1 MVDLARYEKQ
11 ILFKPIGRNGQIRL
25 GQSKVGIIGVG
36 ALGSNLANILC
47 RAGVGRII
55 LADQDRVELSNL
67 QRQMLFT
74 ERDIGH
80 PKAIRA
86 ARRLTKIN
94 SDVAV
99 EAFFEKVSQENFVEL
114 FKDSDLLFDA
124 SDNFPTRFL
133 INDMSL
139 KLGIPWV
146 FSGVTASSG
155 QSMLIV
161 PTKTACL
168 GCFIPDEDPGE
179 NFPTVNNSGIIAS
192 IVASIAS
199 ISAAAGIKYLMEKTA
214 DSNLVYFDVWQQEFF
229 KTKIEASLN
238 CLRCRSEKLRSK

>member
-11 ILFKPIGRNGQIRL
+11 ILFKPIGRSGQIKL
-25 GQSKVGIIGVG
+25 SQSKIGILGAG
-36 ALGSNLANILC
+36 ALGTNLANILC

-55 LADQDRVELSNL
+55 LVDQDRVELSNL

-74 ERDIGH
+74 EKDVGH
-80 PKAIRA
+80 SKAIRA

-99 EAFFEKVSQENFVEL
+99 EAFFEKATRENFVDL
-114 FKDSDLLFDA
+114 FKDLDLIFDA

-139 KLGIPWV
+139 KIGMPWI

-155 QSMLIV
+155 QSMLIA
-161 PTKTACL
+161 PGKTACL
-168 GCFIPDEDPGE
+168 GCFLPDEEPGHD
-179 NFPTVNNSGIIAS
+179 FPTVHNSGIIAS
-192 IVASIAS
+192 IVTIIAS
-199 ISAAAGIKYLMEKTA
+199 ISAAAGIKYLVEKTA
-214 DSNLVYFDVWQQEFF
+214 DSNLVYFDAWQQEFC
-229 KTKIEASLN
+229 KTKIEPSNA
-238 CLRCRSEKLRSK
+238 CRFCRAEKLRRK